1 MTSAITVA
9 DLARSLA
16 EVLSR
21 VHDQGERFIIE
32 RDGAPLATLAPVST
46 TSSITLREV
55 IARVGDLAPP
65 GEGFAEDLEAVQA
78 AQPPVGQPAWRS

>member
-1 MTSAITVA
+1 MTSAIAVA
-9 DLARSLA
+9 DLATSLA

-21 VHDQGERFIIE
+21 VHDRGERFIIE
-32 RDGAPLATLAPVST
+32 RDGAPVATLAPVSA

-65 GEGFAEDLEAVQA
+65 GDGFAEDLEAVQA

>member
-1 MTSAITVA
+1 MASTITVA

-21 VHDQGERFIIE
+21 VHDRGEHFIIE
-32 RDGAPLATLAPVST
+32 RDGEQLATLAPVSA

-55 IARVGDLAPP
+55 VARVGDLALP

-78 AQPPVGQPAWRS
+78 AQPPVGQPAWRN